1 VRGLL
6 GLVIGLIVGAGAMY
20 LVLRWPWGGRS
31 ALAPSDAGMG
41 AIVLVDAGAP
51 GKPKPKRRPGG
62 GRGGTV
68 AAPGGPGDTD
78 ETEPEPVQLTEA
90 DRRLEWRG
98 DVVALPTKKIDM
110 SAGADARPLEDA
122 EIHATFASQGG
133 EVQKCVEQGA
143 TGTGLRAT
151 ITLELLVDGNGRVTK
166 SRVQAPRY
174 LLERGLLGCAQRAL
188 GKMRFPATG
197 APTVAT
203 QPLTVG

>member
-51 GKPKPKRRPGG
+51 GKPKPKRRPG
-62 GRGGTV
+62 RGGTV

-78 ETEPEPVQLTEA
+78 ETEPVTVQLTEA

-98 DVVALPTKKIDM
+98 DAVALPTKKVDM
-110 SAGADARPLEDA
+110 SSGGDARPLDNA
-122 EIHATFASQGG
+122 EIQSTFASHGDGVQG
-133 EVQKCVEQGA
+133 CVVQGA
-143 TGTGLRAT
+143 TGTDLRAT
-151 ITLELLVDGNGRVTK
+151 ITLELLVDGTGRVTK
-166 SRVQAPRY
+166 SRIQAPRY
-174 LLERGLLGCAQRAL
+174 LHERGLLTCAQRAL
-188 GKMRFPATG
+188 GRMKFPATG
-197 APTVAT
+197 APTVVT
-203 QPLTVG
+203 QPFTLG